1 MNKYKEIIKLIA
13 SSNKI
18 IVLTGAGISTESG
31 LPDFRSKD
39 GFWTKNKPIQF
50 EEFIDDEEKQRLSW
64 RRNIELHKILKEI
77 NPNIGHTLVEKII
90 NLNNKENCL
99 ITQNIDGLHQRSGV
113 PDYKIIE
120 IHGNAIESKC
130 LNCGKKADI
139 LDFHAAIRANDPL
152 PKCNNCGG
160 IVKVAT
166 ISFGQPMNENDM
178 LRASN
183 LSSECDLMIVM
194 GSSLSVMPAGQIP
207 NLAIQS
213 GAKLVILNREETIY
227 DAIADIVINDE
238 LKTICS
244 ELIKLF

>member
-1 MNKYKEIIKLIA
+1 MNKYKEIIKLIT
-13 SSNKI
+13 SSSKI

-50 EEFIDDEEKQRLSW
+50 QEFIDNEEKQRLSW
-64 RRNIELHKILKEI
+64 SRNIELHKILKEI
-77 NPNIGHTLVEKII
+77 NPNIGHTFVEKII
-90 NLNNKENCL
+90 NLSNKENCL

-113 PDYKIIE
+113 PEDKIIE

-130 LNCGKKADI
+130 LNCGKKAGI
-139 LDFHAAIRANDPL
+139 LDFHAAIMANDPL
-152 PKCNNCGG
+152 PKCIHCGG
-160 IVKVAT
+160 IIKVAT

-183 LSSECDLMIVM
+183 LSSQCDLMIVM

-227 DAIADIVINDE
+227 DAMADIVINDE